1 MTAAGVAGEIP
12 VCSACANCG
21 YSPVSA
27 SIRRTPMSLP
37 GLSGARRSLTQS
49 QGLDCQMLDWYCEY
63 VRNITVSLDDEIYRQ
78 ARMIAAERDTSI
90 SALVKEFLLALGSGG
105 SHVER
110 LKREERALRERI
122 TSFRASDKLSRD
134 ELHDRR
140 L

>member
-1 MTAAGVAGEIP
+1 VLRLRQLRVFTGQCLDPTHADVASGTERR
-12 VCSACANCG
+12 
-21 YSPVSA
+21 SPVSHA
-27 SIRRTPMSLP
+27 
-37 GLSGARRSLTQS
+37 S